1 MQLVLSISLMFG
13 PMAAL
18 LNASVLRPHV
28 PHKDTRIPIIIRLRN
43 ILGGKL
49 RQ

>member
-18 LNASVLRPHV
+18 LNASFSVRSCNEPQV
-28 PHKDTRIPIIIRLRN
+28 PD
-43 ILGGKL
+43 KL
-49 RQ
+49 HIGECR